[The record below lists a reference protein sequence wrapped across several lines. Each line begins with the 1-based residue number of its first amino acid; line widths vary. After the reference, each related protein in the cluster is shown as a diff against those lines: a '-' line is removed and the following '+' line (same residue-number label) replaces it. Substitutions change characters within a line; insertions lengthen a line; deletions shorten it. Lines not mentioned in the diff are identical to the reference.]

1 MGTRPWSRYR
11 WWYRSR
17 HWCWTRPW
25 SRYCWWNRS
34 RNWCWTRPWSRYCW
48 RYGAGI
54 GAGLDLG
61 AGIGGGI
68 GAGIDAGLDLGAGIA
83 GGIGAGIGAGLD
95 LGAGIAGG
103 IGLNIDAGIDL
114 TGDIGAGIDLG
125 GAVSVGAASTYA
137 DDKKGVEINAMFE
150 GGLSSNAIG
159 HVVASL
165 RPVLG
170 AEIGIVGHVNM
181 KKITKSAHRLR
192 YRGISDDTPVKYG
205 MSKFRVRK
213 FNVASA
219 TIGSIGYNEFRV
231 TFNNMDFIAK
241 GGFDMVV
248 DPNGIGLDLGGRL
261 QSSAYLPSVQ
271 VNVQL
276 NADDSFTIGRCVV
289 DVKKLHIQV
298 LGACSYEQNF
308 KDYLI

>member
-1 MGTRPWSRYR
+1 MG
-11 WWYRSR
+11 
-17 HWCWTRPW
+17 
-25 SRYCWWNRS
+25 
-34 RNWCWTRPWSRYCW
+34 
-48 RYGAGI
+48 GAGI
-54 GAGLDLG
+54 G
-61 AGIGGGI
+61 
-68 GAGIDAGLDLGAGIA
+68 AGLDLGAGIA

-103 IGLNIDAGIDL
+103 IGLNID
-114 TGDIGAGIDLG
+114 AGIDLG

-241 GGFDMVV
+241 GDFDMVV

-276 NADDSFTIGRCVV
+276 NADFVHHRSVRRRR
-289 DVKKLHIQV
+289 
-298 LGACSYEQNF
+298 
-308 KDYLI
+308 